1 MAIPAIT
8 NFSEEQTNSIEYDNT
23 YLSSEETSRLD
34 DISSL
39 TTITSNLP
47 KQFNSIQQ
55 NTSVYSDTDDISEE
69 ITSDVKQ
76 YNDIHM
82 SFDLQ

>member
-1 MAIPAIT
+1 MAIPALT

-55 NTSVYSDTDDISEE
+55 NTSIYSDTDDISEE

-76 YNDIHM
+76 YNHIHM

>member
-55 NTSVYSDTDDISEE
+55 NTSIYSDTDDISEE